1 MAANSEFEDDIHGA
15 EKDTLSLVLATSVTM
30 MTMEVR
36 VKVVLVATRMV
47 TVVTFPSEL
56 LRTSRPRLALRM
68 SRPLERQQAAR
79 LRRQGMVMVR
89 DVAAPRTL
97 RQRAK
102 CRCKAGICTDT
113 FQEGDI
119 EMIRAVNASMEKTQ
133 LDLLI
138 LGKIS
143 TVISLDATTLRLK
156 KAAQT
161 ERKRPRCNYTHEGWM
176 YKAVHYSQMGHED
189 DVCFIM
195 SLLGT
200 TEEV

>member
-1 MAANSEFEDDIHGA
+1 
-15 EKDTLSLVLATSVTM
+15 
-30 MTMEVR
+30 
-36 VKVVLVATRMV
+36 
-47 TVVTFPSEL
+47 
-56 LRTSRPRLALRM
+56 
-68 SRPLERQQAAR
+68 
-79 LRRQGMVMVR
+79 MVR

-102 CRCKAGICTDT
+102 CRCKAGICADT

-143 TVISLDATTLRLK
+143 TVISLDATTLRSK

-176 YKAVHYSQMGHED
+176 YKAVHYSPMGHED